1 MRRRRT
7 ACEDSITNNT
17 DPLEKI
23 KNILINKTFR
33 IEEEIRE
40 KVLENKVFNKKLE
53 IKTKH
58 NNYYENNEKLEDDNS
73 GQKIINIPIYKIEIN
88 RLSIK
93 QVEKL
98 LRYHYYKFYPNN
110 GWKIDN
116 ITINRHKRENR
127 LRYKVLSDKEL
138 KQMLKKFNFIQIG
151 EYYQNFK
158 Y

>member
-1 MRRRRT
+1 MVDNIIIIFKQQCMLQT
-7 ACEDSITNNT
+7 YKDPYLFDINTYDMIIKEIEDSITNNT

-98 LRYHYYKFYPNN
+98 LRYHYYKFY
-110 GWKIDN
+110 
-116 ITINRHKRENR
+116 H
-127 LRYKVLSDKEL
+127 V
-138 KQMLKKFNFIQIG
+138 
-151 EYYQNFK
+151 
-158 Y
+158 